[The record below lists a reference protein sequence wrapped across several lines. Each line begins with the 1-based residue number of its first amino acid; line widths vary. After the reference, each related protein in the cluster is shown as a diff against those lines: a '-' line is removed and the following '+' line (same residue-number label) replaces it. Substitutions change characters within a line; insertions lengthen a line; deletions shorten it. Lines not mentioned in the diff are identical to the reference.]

1 MANPTYNNPE
11 YFPVDADTKVGLC
24 ANVKCDPTYANVMD
38 FESIAQQAEYFNSK
52 RVYDLTDNTYQR
64 TERGFRCNINRE
76 FLENAGINYLYYDNV
91 RYEIV
96 NGQKVNPRTK
106 RYYCFVDSLVYIN
119 ENLTEILF
127 SVDYFQ
133 TYFFDLVLLNCFVER
148 EMFDDSVNEEKPG
161 DNIVTESV
169 GYGDYIMKKINSSGN
184 IAEFKSTDFK
194 CVVACSFNRDF
205 TPVSGA
211 AASAGAY
218 NLYGVAS
225 GLAYLVFDNIEHG
238 SSNSLSSWLV
248 DCVAQNNINGVQCA
262 YMVPSVLVPK
272 GDIGNK
278 DCIERL
284 PSASQSPIKR
294 GIVSYAFQPTIDG
307 YTPRNKKLLT
317 YPYNMLYLTN
327 NNSESK
333 IYKWEYF
340 RNSISGVIFG
350 LFGSAVFPPECAM
363 VPKDY
368 NNGDKGGYNMWERLV
383 MSDFPMCSFSADPF
397 QMYVAANKWKLG
409 FEVATDLIQT
419 AAVIPGAV
427 GGALKFGKAVGAGL
441 KGAATGGLLRAY
453 RPQDFWG
460 GGNSVSDV
468 LTTAG
473 SWGRQSYRNAG
484 GLSLG
489 QIKDNIMNSDAPD
502 HLSNLASISM
512 SLLDKASLPPKAS
525 GQTTNMLNMATNL
538 AGFAA
543 YQCCIRKEYAEILDD
558 YFDMFGYA
566 CHKVKQPSI
575 NSRPLWNYVKTLN
588 CLVRPTAGNHMVPND
603 AMVAFQSIFDN
614 GVTIWHVGKN
624 QNNDSIYGDYVDTN
638 HTHHNG

>member
-1 MANPTYNNPE
+1 MTIPTYNNPTN
-11 YFPVDADTKVGLC
+11 FPVSATTQVGLC
-24 ANVKCDPTYANVMD
+24 ANVKCDPTYANVID
-38 FESIAQQAEYFNSK
+38 FASKGQQANYFNSK
-52 RVYDLTDNTYQR
+52 RVYELTENTYQR

-76 FLENAGINYLYYDNV
+76 VLENVGINYLYYDNV
-91 RYEIV
+91 RTVTV
-96 NGQKVNPRTK
+96 NNTTKTYAK

-133 TYFFDLVLLNCFVER
+133 TYFWDLVLLNCFVER
-148 EMFDDSVNEEKPG
+148 EMFDDSVTEEKPG

-169 GYGDYIMKKINSSGN
+169 GYGDYIMTKINSAGN
-184 IAEFKSTDFK
+184 IAEFKSTDYK

-205 TPVSGA
+205 TPVAGA
-211 AASAGAY
+211 ASTAGAY

-225 GLAYLVFDNIEHG
+225 GLAYLVFDHIEHG
-238 SSNSLSSWLV
+238 DSNSLSNWLV
-248 DCVAQNNINGVQCA
+248 SCVAQNNITGVQCA
-262 YMVPSVLVPK
+262 YMVPSVLVPS
-272 GDIGNK
+272 GDINSNK
-278 DCIERL
+278 GCIERL
-284 PSASQSPIKR
+284 PSASQSPIER
-294 GIVSYAFQPTIDG
+294 GTVAYTFQGTIDG
-307 YTPRNKKLLT
+307 HTPRNQKLLT

-340 RNSISGVIFG
+340 RNSIDGVIFG
-350 LFGSAVFPPECAM
+350 LFGSGVFPPECAM

-368 NNGDKGGYNMWERLV
+368 NNGDNGGYNMWERLV
-383 MSDFPMCSFSADPF
+383 MSDFPMCSFTADPF

-453 RPQDFWG
+453 RPKDFWG

-473 SWGRQSYRNAG
+473 SWGRESYRNAG

-502 HLSNLASISM
+502 HLSNLASVSM

-525 GQTTNMLNMATNL
+525 GQTTNILNMSTNL

-566 CHKVKQPSI
+566 CHKVKQPST

-588 CLVRPTAGNHMVPND
+588 CLVRPTSENDMVPSD

-624 QNNDSIYGDYVDTN
+624 GNIDSIYGDYNGDN
-638 HTHHNG
+638 HNHHNG